1 MNTGEVIA
9 LAKAFGGG
17 SGGGGSSGGGV
28 LVVNGTPSGDGV
40 VLDKTCKEIWDAM
53 KSGGV
58 VLDGVRVLNPIVKAG
73 KNANE
78 YSFYTHDGMIF
89 NGSGDNEYPTWSDK

>member
-1 MNTGEVIA
+1 MTTGEVIS
-9 LAKAFGGG
+9 LIKAFGG

-28 LVVNGTPSGDGV
+28 LVVGGTPSGDEI

-58 VLDGVRVLNPIVKAG
+58 VIDAG
-73 KNANE
+73 NQLYPVMQASKGTIE
-78 YSFYTHDGMIF
+78 YSFYINGGIVFIGRGDDGF
-89 NGSGDNEYPTWSDK
+89 PVWSDK